1 MQNAPSEEEAA
12 MERVKFERR
21 KDGEVAILPRADYE
35 RLAELAR
42 EAAEDAGT
50 ERIMRRAREALRQ
63 GREILIPAEFSDRMA
78 RGESPLRVMR
88 AMRGLSQAALAA
100 KAKISQPVLSQ
111 FERGRRAP
119 ALATCRRLARALAV
133 PLATLT
139 GD

>member
-1 MQNAPSEEEAA
+1 MANNAEAA
-12 MERVKFERR
+12 GGRRVM
-21 KDGEVAILPRADYE
+21 A
-35 RLAELAR
+35 
-42 EAAEDAGT
+42 
-50 ERIMRRAREALRQ
+50 RARKALRQ
-63 GREILIPAEFSDRMA
+63 GREILLPAEFSDRMA